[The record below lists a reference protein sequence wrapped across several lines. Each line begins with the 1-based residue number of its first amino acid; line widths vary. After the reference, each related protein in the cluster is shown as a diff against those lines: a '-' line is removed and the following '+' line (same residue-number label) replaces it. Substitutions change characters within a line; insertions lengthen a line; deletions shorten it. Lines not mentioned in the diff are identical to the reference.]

1 MASHRLNVLHW
12 HPSHRTCEPQLWSLS
27 RAKGESHTKWQTLD
41 VHTHTL
47 TLPPSPSPEAPTQ
60 ALIIS
65 PLSLGSSPNG
75 FPWNLA
81 FPSVLGK
88 AHCVSYFSTAVVST
102 MTEATYKFNL
112 GLLVSGART
121 HGHHS
126 GEHDSRTSTMG
137 LEK

>member
-1 MASHRLNVLHW
+1 MSSTGIPHTELVN
-12 HPSHRTCEPQLWSLS
+12 LS
-27 RAKGESHTKWQTLD
+27 FGHSQGLRGNHIPNGKPWMC
-41 VHTHTL
+41 THT

-60 ALIIS
+60 ALVIS
-65 PLSLGSSPNG
+65 PLSLGSFPNG

-81 FPSVLGK
+81 FSSVLGK
-88 AHCVSYFSTAVVST
+88 AHCVSYFSIAVVST

-112 GLLVSGART
+112 GLLVSGARA

-126 GEHDSRTSTMG
+126 GEHDSRKSNMG